1 MVILFLFRNITLFQQ
16 DCTPTFA
23 DEELNAHYNLMYGNY
38 QDAISDINNYDPDH
52 IVIMSNYY
60 DHLRVYELMKEKEY
74 KMVR

>member
-1 MVILFLFRNITLFQQ
+1 
-16 DCTPTFA
+16 
-23 DEELNAHYNLMYGNY
+23 MYGNY